1 VFETGLFG
9 PEDERSRTIG
19 RRAATNAF
27 VVLTGLLLAEVVA
40 HLLTSG
46 LANLGAVGYEFAL
59 VVVGFAVYAGTGLYY
74 TRTS

>member
-1 VFETGLFG
+1 
-9 PEDERSRTIG
+9 
-19 RRAATNAF
+19 
-27 VVLTGLLLAEVVA
+27 VVA